1 MDSRTAALR
10 RLRRELSRTYH
21 DVMKRC
27 EAEER
32 LPTEV
37 ELTSMLASDLRL
49 KLYAESVRED
59 EAEAA

>member
-27 EAEER
+27 EAEQR
-32 LPTEV
+32 PPTEA
-37 ELTSMLASDLRL
+37 ELTLMMASDLRL
-49 KLYAESVRED
+49 KLYAESLRED